1 MKKNL
6 AILCSALLLASVLSG
21 CSSPLKISINENT
34 DNQKTE
40 ETTEATGESGSNE
53 NYTYLMDTD
62 TRLLGNEDL
71 AGKTDMELRLIKNE
85 ILARHGFVFSDDATM
100 RSYFA
105 NQPWYTP
112 DPYFT
117 SDQLE
122 GIELA
127 NFELIRNK
135 LNSMQTT
142 TEAPTQA
149 TSVVIVQSTPA
160 PAAPVVPAAPA
171 APAQPST
178 PVTYY
183 CCASDYATLRAS
195 ASTSAAAITRIYTR
209 GAVTYL
215 GRSGS
220 FLYVDYNGTRG
231 YVLSKFFSTNY
242 DAPLNYDAR

>member
-6 AILCSALLLASVLSG
+6 TVLCATLLLASVLSG
-21 CSSPLKISINENT
+21 CSAPLKISINRN
-34 DNQKTE
+34 DDSRRTE
-40 ETTEATGESGSNE
+40 ETTSEASDSGSSE
-53 NYTYLMDTD
+53 NYTYLMDSD

-71 AGKTDMELRLIKNE
+71 EGKTDMELRLIKNE

-127 NFELIRNK
+127 NFVLIRNK
-135 LNSMQTT
+135 LASMQTT
-142 TEAPTQA
+142 TTEATTQA
-149 TSVVIVQSTPA
+149 TTVVVQYTPA
-160 PAAPVVPAAPA
+160 PVTPAT
-171 APAQPST
+171 QPQPQAT
-178 PVTYY
+178 VTYY
-183 CCASDYATLRAS
+183 CCASDFATLRS
-195 ASTSAAAITRIYTR
+195 APSTSASAITRIYTR

-220 FLYVDYNGTRG
+220 FLYVSYGGTKG
-231 YVLSKFFSTNY
+231 YVLAKFFSTNY
-242 DAPLNYDAR
+242 NAPLNYDER